1 MVTRLYHNRSGMERI
16 GRHKKHLGD
25 DINRNWDKER
35 ESRIVLLIQF
45 ELFKLDGGT
54 INGRRIE

>member
-1 MVTRLYHNRSGMERI
+1 MERI

-35 ESRIVLLIQF
+35 ESRIVLLIRF

>member
-1 MVTRLYHNRSGMERI
+1 MVTHLYQNKAGMERI
-16 GRHKKHLGD
+16 GRLKKHLGD

-35 ESRIVLLIQF
+35 ESRIVLWIWF